1 MAGKASVR
9 DWRARGG
16 LQNPLLVLAAL
27 TALNAA
33 VYLLFFAGP
42 WNLLSLYL
50 RPLLDLRRLSAG
62 DPLARWRLVV
72 GFVLLGLLYWLGW
85 RAAQRARGRAAWV
98 LVLAGAAISGAIL
111 LCLYPFDAA
120 DVFDNIMHGRIL
132 SVYGANPFDQVAADF
147 QADPFYPYV
156 GWRRHPSAYGP
167 GWELLA
173 AATARLAGDGIVA
186 NVLAFKAL
194 GGLFLAGCVAMV
206 TGLLHRTTPE
216 RALAGVLLLA
226 WNPLVLYET
235 LGQGHNDVAM
245 IFWVLVCAW
254 CLARRRYTL
263 AVLALVAGT
272 LFKFVP
278 LLLLPAAGL
287 ISLRALPDTKARLRF
302 AAVTI
307 GAAGLLMVLAY
318 APFWHGPAALGI
330 ERRFVLWT
338 SSLPAAAFALLEPP
352 LGEEGAAGV
361 VSAVAAVLTVLFA
374 LWQGMRASRDP
385 SWQSFVQAA
394 FAVLMFYLLFTCLW
408 FQQWYTVWPL
418 VLVPLLPTGQ
428 LAWLGVAFGFAV
440 LAKPLIFEPLWL
452 WPHPNPDRRWLELRL
467 GPAVLALPW
476 LLTLVLL
483 WADSRRRRPALELR
497 SG

>member
-33 VYLLFFAGP
+33 VYLLFFSGP

-111 LCLYPFDAA
+111 LFLYPFDAA

-147 QADPFYPYV
+147 QADPFYSYV

-194 GGLFLAGCVAMV
+194 GGLFLAGCIAMV

-235 LGQGHNDVAM
+235 LGQGHNDMVM
-245 IFWVLVCAW
+245 IFCILGCAV
-254 CLARRRYTL
+254 CLAWGRHTL
-263 AVLALVAGT
+263 AA
-272 LFKFVP
+272 
-278 LLLLPAAGL
+278 
-287 ISLRALPDTKARLRF
+287 
-302 AAVTI
+302 
-307 GAAGLLMVLAY
+307 
-318 APFWHGPAALGI
+318 
-330 ERRFVLWT
+330 
-338 SSLPAAAFALLEPP
+338 
-352 LGEEGAAGV
+352 
-361 VSAVAAVLTVLFA
+361 
-374 LWQGMRASRDP
+374 
-385 SWQSFVQAA
+385 
-394 FAVLMFYLLFTCLW
+394 
-408 FQQWYTVWPL
+408 
-418 VLVPLLPTGQ
+418 
-428 LAWLGVAFGFAV
+428 
-440 LAKPLIFEPLWL
+440 
-452 WPHPNPDRRWLELRL
+452 
-467 GPAVLALPW
+467 LALPVVIITGVTSFDK
-476 LLTLVLL
+476 LTHYRDVRAPEGFMQKPIDL
-483 WADSRRRRPALELR
+483 AQLR
-497 SG
+497 STIEEILDSSG